1 MGSTSHIELSFV
13 GALQTLDNRCNGG
26 GKSHGDH
33 AKSQLRLSVVVNGY
47 KALDVQASPH
57 AEVFDESRGCGDF
70 GAVCAQGSRHDRS
83 EFVEYLFIR
92 A

>member
-1 MGSTSHIELSFV
+1 MGSTSHTELSFV
-13 GALQTLDNRCNGG
+13 GALKILDNTRNGG
-26 GKSHGDH
+26 AKWHGDH

-47 KALDVQASPH
+47 KALDVQTSPH
-57 AEVFDESRGCGDF
+57 TEVFDESGGCGDF

-83 EFVEYLFIR
+83 EFVEYLFVR